1 MSDSLRVGLLFG
13 GRSPE
18 HDVSVLS
25 ARNVARA
32 LEEAGHAVVPVRI
45 DRAGRW
51 TVEDVGDGLPDTD
64 DAGGPD
70 PGGAGR
76 PLLLAAEV
84 PGRLLAQNA
93 DGTLEPVAVDVVFPV
108 LHGVNGEDG
117 RVQGLLRTLGLP
129 FVGPDVLGSAVCMDK
144 DVAKRLLQAAGV
156 PVAAWATV
164 RAGRP
169 GPGYGDLAER
179 LGTPLFVKPANSGS
193 SVGVTK
199 VEAEGDLRPAL
210 DAAFRYDRTVLV
222 EEAVV
227 GREVEVAVLGN
238 GEPRASAPGEIVST
252 STFYDYDAKYLDA
265 DAARMEVPADL
276 PADVADRVRA
286 LAVEAYVALGC
297 EGLARVDFFVA
308 DDGRVLVNEVN
319 TIPGF
324 TARSMYPVMWEHTGL
339 PAPAL
344 ADTLVRLALE
354 RHRRDGAIVTERRSG

>member
-1 MSDSLRVGLLFG
+1 MSDSLRVGLIFG

-32 LEEAGHAVVPVRI
+32 LADAGHAVVPIRVS
-45 DRAGRW
+45 RAGRW
-51 TVEDVGDGLPDTD
+51 TVEDLADGLPDAGGD
-64 DAGGPD
+64 DA
-70 PGGAGR
+70 GGAGR
-76 PLLLAAEV
+76 PLLFAAEAT
-84 PGRLLAQNA
+84 GRLLAQNA
-93 DGTLEPVAVDVVFPV
+93 DGTLDAVEVDVAFPV

-117 RVQGLLRTLGLP
+117 RVQGLLQTLGLP
-129 FVGPDVLGSAVCMDK
+129 YVGPDVLGSAVCMDK
-144 DVAKRLLQAAGV
+144 EVAKRLLAAAGV
-156 PVAAWATV
+156 PVAASATV

-169 GPGYGDLAER
+169 APAFEDLAER
-179 LGTPLFVKPANSGS
+179 LGAPLFVKPANSGS
-193 SVGVTK
+193 SVGVTR
-199 VEAEGDLRPAL
+199 VEDAAGLRPAL
-210 DAAFRYDRTVLV
+210 DAALRYDRKVLV

-238 GEPRASAPGEIVST
+238 EEPRASVPGEIVST
-252 STFYDYDAKYLDA
+252 SAFYDYDAKYLDA

-276 PADVADRVRA
+276 PADLAERVRA

-324 TARSMYPVMWEHTGL
+324 TARSMYPVMWAETGL
-339 PAPAL
+339 DAPAL
-344 ADTLVRLALE
+344 ADALVRLALD
-354 RHRRDGAIVTERRSG
+354 RHRRDGALVTERGG

>member
-1 MSDSLRVGLLFG
+1 MF
-13 GRSPE
+13 
-18 HDVSVLS
+18 
-25 ARNVARA
+25 
-32 LEEAGHAVVPVRI
+32 
-45 DRAGRW
+45 
-51 TVEDVGDGLPDTD
+51 
-64 DAGGPD
+64 
-70 PGGAGR
+70 
-76 PLLLAAEV
+76 AAEAT
-84 PGRLLAQNA
+84 GRLLAQNA
-93 DGTLEPVAVDVVFPV
+93 DGTLDPVEVDVAFPV

-169 GPGYGDLAER
+169 APSFDDLAER

-199 VEAEGDLRPAL
+199 VEAADDLRPAL
-210 DAAFRYDRTVLV
+210 DEALRYDRTVLV
-222 EEAVV
+222 EEAVA

-238 GEPRASAPGEIVST
+238 EEPRASVPGEIVST
-252 STFYDYDAKYLDA
+252 ATFYDYDAKYTDP

-276 PADVADRVRA
+276 PEAVAACVRET
-286 LAVEAYVALGC
+286 AVEAYMALGC

-324 TARSMYPVMWEHTGL
+324 TARSMYPVMWAHTDL
-339 PAPAL
+339 SAPAL
-344 ADTLVRLALE
+344 ADALVRLALE
-354 RHRRDGAIVTERRSG
+354 RHRRDGALVTERGG